1 MVKESEKAF
10 RGYHPGLHSQPLA
23 GRPELRG
30 SSADPHAGLPLVL
43 EQHYS
48 DVKGVEHQRLTEQRR
63 LAAEVRSFE
72 RDLAHAAQERSE
84 LRRQIPQVA
93 EYVARIEVA
102 LRALEQLTVA
112 TSTLQ
117 LEGSTPATHS
127 AVLAAHIAVTGG
139 SPTMIV
145 GADAMQGGA
154 PAVSGSA
161 TAGESLRLWRP
172 LFVSPA
178 VVLATVWLA
187 TAFGWI
193 ESELA
198 GIALVPATLGSLLAH
213 VFGTLE
219 SAHVRWLWV
228 HFALLVCPWLGSWTV
243 HRFALGDWIVALLL
257 SLVVAPLMA
266 FGFTKLLKLRE
277 RLRVQQRVELSRLAP
292 SLFIAS
298 LSVAGVVRRLLQ
310 PYSFHCILLILIAA
324 DYDDAC
330 VPGVV
335 FDDQRAWLCSFRAPV
350 PRSQKQRVCWSRVW
364 PGHPSIACVARIR
377 SVGHHPQPT
386 TPGGVPA
393 ARTNCKAAA

>member
-10 RGYHPGLHSQPLA
+10 RGYHPELHSHPLA
-23 GRPELRG
+23 GRSELRG
-30 SSADPHAGLPLVL
+30 SSADSHAGLPLVL

-48 DVKGVEHQRLTEQRR
+48 DVKGVEHQRLTEQWR

-72 RDLAHAAQERSE
+72 RDLACATQERSE
-84 LRRQIPQVA
+84 LRRQIPQLA
-93 EYVARIEVA
+93 SYVARIEVA

-139 SPTMIV
+139 TPSIA
-145 GADAMQGGA
+145 GAGA
-154 PAVSGSA
+154 TLPATPLMSGSA

-178 VVLATVWLA
+178 VLLATVWLV

-198 GIALVPATLGSLLAH
+198 GIALVPAALGSLMAH
-213 VFGTLE
+213 VFGMLE

-228 HFALLVCPWLGSWTV
+228 HFALLICPWLGSWTV
-243 HRFALGDWIVALLL
+243 HRFALGDWIVALML

-266 FGFTKLLKLRE
+266 FAFTKLLKLRE

-298 LSVAGVVRRLLQ
+298 LSVAGAVRRLL
-310 PYSFHCILLILIAA
+310 
-324 DYDDAC
+324 
-330 VPGVV
+330 
-335 FDDQRAWLCSFRAPV
+335 
-350 PRSQKQRVCWSRVW
+350 
-364 PGHPSIACVARIR
+364 
-377 SVGHHPQPT
+377 
-386 TPGGVPA
+386 
-393 ARTNCKAAA
+393 